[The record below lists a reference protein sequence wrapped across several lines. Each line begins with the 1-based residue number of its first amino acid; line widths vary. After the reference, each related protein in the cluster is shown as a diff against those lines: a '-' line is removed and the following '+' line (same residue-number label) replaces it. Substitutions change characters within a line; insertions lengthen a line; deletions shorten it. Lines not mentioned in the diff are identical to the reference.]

1 MLGRFN
7 ADPSYVLL
15 YALKPPNTS
24 SVHASLVISVMS
36 RNLSAPSTA
45 KGDNYVEIMS
55 QKCTLDA
62 PDDFN
67 FLICSPCASICD
79 LRPEASVVVAGI
91 LSMNFFLQ
99 SSQKPLI
106 CLMLFRSELW
116 IVHMTTIFTE
126 EQE

>member
-1 MLGRFN
+1 MGDN
-7 ADPSYVLL
+7 YVEINCSYE
-15 YALKPPNTS
+15 
-24 SVHASLVISVMS
+24 
-36 RNLSAPSTA
+36 

-91 LSMNFFLQ
+91 LSACLGGVAVVVAGFQ
-99 SSQKPLI
+99 SFPVADLYWF
-106 CLMLFRSELW
+106 FRSNSF
-116 IVHMTTIFTE
+116 FTSSSTSF
-126 EQE
+126 